1 MSFITYTIIIGL
13 GGPKMLIR
21 FAVENYNS
29 FKERQIFSM
38 VAGKQTRHPSHCVTV
53 NGKRLL
59 KSSFFFGANAS
70 GKSNFVRAL
79 DFMRRVTLI
88 GVKAIRYNDRFFR
101 IDSKYK
107 EKPGIFQIDFIVEN
121 IVFSYG
127 FAINYLTREFCTEW
141 LYRLDSSGKETCI
154 FDRKQGETII
164 TGLQLNKISKLRFN
178 IYCEDLKA
186 DELLLYEIGNKK
198 LDKDSALYDF
208 IVAYEWFKNLIVVYP
223 DSHTHNKNDFFLN
236 PTFDTDSMI
245 DMLRAFDTGIEKITK
260 GKQPAE
266 KAFSFLPEQVKN
278 DILDDIEQTMKDNL
292 QNQARCKIEIGNY
305 QFEISIENGEIFA
318 EKIMLN
324 HGNPKE
330 LFELSDESDG
340 TKRLFDLIPLYEF
353 GQKGKIIVIDELD
366 RSFHSKLTEEYIKRF
381 FEITKEHSCQLICT
395 THDLN
400 LMDLQ
405 ILRQDEIWFVERE
418 SNHSTR
424 IYSLSDYK
432 QRFDKN
438 ILNDYL
444 IGRYGAIPY
453 FQDNEWQ
460 VNDK

>member
-1 MSFITYTIIIGL
+1 MSFITYTITIGL

-405 ILRQDEIWFVERE
+405 ILRQDEIWFVDRE
-418 SNHSTR
+418 SDHSTR

>member
-1 MSFITYTIIIGL
+1 
-13 GGPKMLIR
+13 MLIR

-186 DELLLYEIGNKK
+186 DELLLFEIGNKK

-418 SNHSTR
+418 SDHSTR

>member
-1 MSFITYTIIIGL
+1 
-13 GGPKMLIR
+13 MLIR

-418 SNHSTR
+418 SDHSTR

-453 FQDNEWQ
+453 FRDNEWQ

>member
-1 MSFITYTIIIGL
+1 
-13 GGPKMLIR
+13 MLIR

-29 FKERQIFSM
+29 FKEQQVFSM
-38 VAGKQTRHPSHCVTV
+38 AAGKQTRHSSHCFTV

-79 DFMRRVTLI
+79 DFMRRVTI
-88 GVKAIRYNDRFFR
+88 MGSRAMRYDDRFFR
-101 IDSKYK
+101 IDPVCK
-107 EKPGIFQIDFIVEN
+107 EKPGVFQIDFVAEQTI
-121 IVFSYG
+121 FSYG
-127 FAINYLTREFCTEW
+127 FAINYLTHEFCAEW
-141 LYRLDSSGKETCI
+141 LYRIDSSEKETCI
-154 FDRKQGETII
+154 FEREHGKQI
-164 TGLQLNKISKLRFN
+164 TTDLRLNTKSELRFN
-178 IYCEDLKA
+178 IYCEDLKV
-186 DELLLYEIGNKK
+186 DELLLNQVGNKNI
-198 LDKDSALYDF
+198 DEDSDLRDF

-223 DSHTHNKNDFFLN
+223 DSHAHNKNDFFLN
-236 PTFDTDSMI
+236 PASNIDSLA
-245 DMLRAFDTGIEKITK
+245 DMLRAFDTGIEEIKK
-260 GKQPAE
+260 GKQLAE
-266 KAFSFLPEQVKN
+266 KAFSFLPDEVKKKVLN
-278 DILDDIEQTMKDNL
+278 HLEQTMRSQL
-292 QNQARCKIEIGNY
+292 QDGTHCKIEIGDY
-305 QFEISIENGEIFA
+305 QFEIYIEDGEIIT

-324 HGNPKE
+324 HGNPAE

-353 GQKGKIIVIDELD
+353 GQKGKIIVVDELD
-366 RSFHSKLTEEYIKRF
+366 RSFHSKLTEEYIRRF
-381 FEITKEHSCQLICT
+381 FEITKGKPCQLICT

-400 LMDLQ
+400 LMDLR

-418 SNHSTR
+418 KDHSSR

-444 IGRYGAIPY
+444 IGRYGAIPC

-460 VNDK
+460 VDSE

>member
-1 MSFITYTIIIGL
+1 MSFITYTITIGL

-381 FEITKEHSCQLICT
+381 FEIIKEHSCQLICT

-418 SNHSTR
+418 SDHSTR

-460 VNDK
+460 MNDK

>member
-1 MSFITYTIIIGL
+1 
-13 GGPKMLIR
+13 MLIR

-418 SNHSTR
+418 SDHSTR
-424 IYSLSDYK
+424 IYSLSDDK

>member
-1 MSFITYTIIIGL
+1 MSFITYTITIGL

-305 QFEISIENGEIFA
+305 QFEISIENGE
-318 EKIMLN
+318 MLN

-418 SNHSTR
+418 SDHSTR

>member
-1 MSFITYTIIIGL
+1 
-13 GGPKMLIR
+13 MLIR

-101 IDSKYK
+101 IDSYK

-418 SNHSTR
+418 SDHSTR

>member
-1 MSFITYTIIIGL
+1 
-13 GGPKMLIR
+13 MLIR

-278 DILDDIEQTMKDNL
+278 DILDDIEQTRKDNL

-418 SNHSTR
+418 SDHSTR

>member
-1 MSFITYTIIIGL
+1 MSFITYTITIGL

-53 NGKRLL
+53 NGKWLL

-223 DSHTHNKNDFFLN
+223 DSHTHKNDFFLN

-418 SNHSTR
+418 SDHSTR

>member
-1 MSFITYTIIIGL
+1 
-13 GGPKMLIR
+13 
-21 FAVENYNS
+21 
-29 FKERQIFSM
+29 
-38 VAGKQTRHPSHCVTV
+38 
-53 NGKRLL
+53 
-59 KSSFFFGANAS
+59 
-70 GKSNFVRAL
+70 
-79 DFMRRVTLI
+79 
-88 GVKAIRYNDRFFR
+88 
-101 IDSKYK
+101 
-107 EKPGIFQIDFIVEN
+107 
-121 IVFSYG
+121 
-127 FAINYLTREFCTEW
+127 
-141 LYRLDSSGKETCI
+141 
-154 FDRKQGETII
+154 
-164 TGLQLNKISKLRFN
+164 
-178 IYCEDLKA
+178 
-186 DELLLYEIGNKK
+186 
-198 LDKDSALYDF
+198 
-208 IVAYEWFKNLIVVYP
+208 
-223 DSHTHNKNDFFLN
+223 
-236 PTFDTDSMI
+236 MI

-418 SNHSTR
+418 SDHSTR